1 MRKNGARRRI
11 GQLNVSRKAHIAPET
26 DSELSNIQGAWI
38 RVWFIKIFSQGGGSH
53 MFKVR
58 TVSRFALFFLVTA
71 LASYGVA
78 AEKATPS
85 GKVTMSTTSIAAG
98 VGVSWGDGTLTLKGK
113 TYPFSID
120 GLSLVNFGISKA
132 QANGDVYNLTDVS
145 KFAGTYVAA
154 EAGLTL
160 AGGMGGMVLRN
171 SDGVILHLRSVSQGA
186 QLQLGTSG
194 LIIKMK

>member
-1 MRKNGARRRI
+1 MSTVRI
-11 GQLNVSRKAHIAPET
+11 
-26 DSELSNIQGAWI
+26 
-38 RVWFIKIFSQGGGSH
+38 
-53 MFKVR
+53 
-58 TVSRFALFFLVTA
+58 VSRFALFFLVMA
-71 LASYGVA
+71 LATTTVA

-85 GKVTMSTTSIAAG
+85 GKVSLESTSIAAG
-98 VGVSWGDGTLTLKGK
+98 IGVSWGDGKLTLKGK
-113 TYPFSID
+113 DYPFSVE
-120 GLSLVNFGISKA
+120 GLSLVDWGISKA
-132 QANGDVYNLTDVS
+132 NATGDVYNLTDTA

-171 SDGVILHLRSVSQGA
+171 QNGVIIHLRSVSQGA